1 MSIWNLYE
9 KTYEKLWVQHISLR
23 PTRKAVIRVL
33 SRLNLPENTLLDMS
47 CGTGQLLDDLK
58 NELPEL
64 KCMGVEPSLMRRTA
78 VSKGHMVIESDV
90 ESFKTS
96 EKFGCIVCT
105 HAFPYFSDQND
116 AVSIFSEHTLPGGYL
131 IIAHAETKTIYD
143 GLMLMFVK
151 LTTSKAKYPA
161 PSKMIELLEPY
172 YKICDVVKINAW
184 YVPSITMYVARKGE
198 V

>member
-23 PTRKAVIRVL
+23 PTRKAVIRAL
-33 SRLNLPENTLLDMS
+33 SSLHLPENTLLDMS

-58 NELPEL
+58 RDLPEI
-64 KCMGVEPSLMRRTA
+64 KCMGVEPSLMRRA
-78 VSKGHMVIESDV
+78 AASKGHKILESNV
-90 ESFKTS
+90 EHFEST

-105 HAFPYFSDQND
+105 HAFPYFSDQQD
-116 AVSIFSEHTLPGGYL
+116 AISRFSEHTLPGGYL

-143 GLMLMFVK
+143 LLMLKIVK
-151 LTTSKAKYPA
+151 LTTSKANYPA
-161 PSKMIELLEPY
+161 PSKMKELLEPY
-172 YKICDVVKINAW
+172 YKICDVVEINAW

-198 V
+198 L